1 MPRLPSL
8 NALRTFEAVARLGGM
23 ERAAGELHVTQSAVS
38 RQIRLLEE
46 ELGILLFRR
55 VHRGLVLTPKGQA
68 LASTLRAALDLIS
81 SGVEHLARP
90 SERLRIHVASTFGI
104 RWLVPRLPRFEA
116 RHPEWRIEVNLAWYN
131 FEPKDQGYDVG
142 ITYGR
147 SSWPDACLTPIL
159 TEQLTPVCSPDFFER
174 HRPPRQASDF
184 NTLQLLHCQFQ
195 PPNPGDWH
203 RWVSD
208 WSGGFFDTNRGE
220 VFATLDLSLRA
231 AETGRGIAMADLA
244 MVEDDLALRRLVRP
258 CPEAMVAGDTYH
270 FVQPEPE
277 HNAPIVLAFRE
288 WLLEEAQASTLQ
300 SPTALFAP
308 PAQA

>member
-131 FEPKDQGYDVG
+131 FEPKD
-142 ITYGR
+142 
-147 SSWPDACLTPIL
+147 
-159 TEQLTPVCSPDFFER
+159 
-174 HRPPRQASDF
+174 
-184 NTLQLLHCQFQ
+184 
-195 PPNPGDWH
+195 
-203 RWVSD
+203 
-208 WSGGFFDTNRGE
+208 
-220 VFATLDLSLRA
+220 
-231 AETGRGIAMADLA
+231 
-244 MVEDDLALRRLVRP
+244 
-258 CPEAMVAGDTYH
+258 
-270 FVQPEPE
+270 
-277 HNAPIVLAFRE
+277 
-288 WLLEEAQASTLQ
+288 
-300 SPTALFAP
+300 
-308 PAQA
+308 